1 MRFLRFFVLICVFA
15 LLVMNQSLFAQIDS
29 SYIESKRSQIVPR
42 LTADLK
48 LQNISFTTK
57 ISDSTY
63 LKSNFSAGSR
73 FQIGGAISYQWIN
86 IGYSF
91 SLNPTNSKQNL
102 DLRLLATYRPLQVQF
117 DFSYL
122 RNMDYTLI
130 SGNYSGLQ
138 DTLISQ
144 REKGIRIVTAKLKT
158 DYVFNFRKYSYNA
171 GFSPR
176 TRQLKS
182 AGSFLVSGA
191 IGRDRVSLSD
201 LSSLAKPLFDS
212 INGFNNVKINSIE
225 LGAGYGHN
233 WVIGHHLTLAF
244 IGIPKVG
251 LDFIKARSSIPEK
264 YFFTLGYVNHF
275 KLGVVYSYNRF
286 FTGFSAYNYLS
297 ISKIKNTNY
306 SNTYTT
312 LSLYCGWVFDVKRKR
327 TANP

>member
-1 MRFLRFFVLICVFA
+1 
-15 LLVMNQSLFAQIDS
+15 MNQSLFAQIDS

-130 SGNYSGLQ
+130 SGNYSGL
-138 DTLISQ
+138 
-144 REKGIRIVTAKLKT
+144 
-158 DYVFNFRKYSYNA
+158 
-171 GFSPR
+171 
-176 TRQLKS
+176 
-182 AGSFLVSGA
+182 
-191 IGRDRVSLSD
+191 
-201 LSSLAKPLFDS
+201 
-212 INGFNNVKINSIE
+212 
-225 LGAGYGHN
+225 
-233 WVIGHHLTLAF
+233 
-244 IGIPKVG
+244 
-251 LDFIKARSSIPEK
+251 
-264 YFFTLGYVNHF
+264 
-275 KLGVVYSYNRF
+275 
-286 FTGFSAYNYLS
+286 
-297 ISKIKNTNY
+297 
-306 SNTYTT
+306 
-312 LSLYCGWVFDVKRKR
+312 
-327 TANP
+327 